1 MSDEL
6 LAIFRDELEDVLG
19 AIDVSLERL
28 GRGDARAALEI
39 RRAFHTLKGA
49 AHAVGEG
56 AVERACA
63 DAEARVAASA
73 ADPASIATIA
83 RGALPALRERLAAI
97 SGQRAPEREDAVQT
111 LEPAPSDGDTVRI
124 ASTRVDA
131 LLAAADD
138 LGSSLLEARSLD
150 RLEQLRGSLDALRA
164 LVEPLATG
172 AEPSS
177 TEERDD
183 ARRQARGATSAAREA
198 LALAE
203 AALREARSSSA
214 VLDRAVGA
222 LSAELRAVRIAPF
235 VGLAAGLERAAIEA
249 AATLGKEVSV
259 AFSGGEVELDRR
271 TRDELREP
279 LLHLVRNAVDHGI
292 EAPAERRRGGKP
304 SAGRIAIDAAIVAGE
319 VQVDVTDDGA
329 GIDVDAVLARAKQ
342 LGIADASTLA
352 ADPLSLLFEP
362 GLSTRADAGPISGRG
377 IGLDVVRD
385 RVRRLHGR
393 VHVET
398 QRGHGTRVRMHVP
411 LSSGALRVVHAR
423 VRHVDVLIPSTSVER
438 VRHVAP
444 SETITIEG
452 RLHLPDA
459 RAPIA
464 MARLDATLGLGD
476 VDGAEGLSWLVV
488 SAGMRRVALGVD
500 ALVGEIE
507 VVARALGGRVRRVAG
522 VSGTAVLE
530 GGRVA
535 LLADVDA
542 LARLALPMP
551 AAPEVA
557 PSAVRRVL
565 VVDDSITTR
574 ALQRALLESAGYA
587 VVVAG
592 DGREALDVLAEQRFD
607 AVVTDLEMPLLD
619 GLELLERI
627 RALPRTRSL
636 PVVVVTAVDRETDRR
651 RALELGASAYVLKRD
666 FDRERLLATLE
677 DLL

>member
-1 MSDEL
+1 MSTEL

-19 AIDVSLERL
+19 AIEVSLERL
-28 GRGDARAALEI
+28 ERGDARAALEI

-49 AHAVGEG
+49 AHAVGES

-73 ADPASIATIA
+73 GDPASVATIA
-83 RGALPALRERLAAI
+83 RGALPALHARLAAI
-97 SGQRAPEREDAVQT
+97 SGRREPGPAQRDEAP
-111 LEPAPSDGDTVRI
+111 EPAPPDADTVRI
-124 ASTRVDA
+124 ASARVDA

-138 LGSSLLEARSLD
+138 LGSSLLEARSVD
-150 RLEQLRGSLDALRA
+150 RLEQLRASLDALRG

-172 AEPSS
+172 AE
-177 TEERDD
+177 ERDD
-183 ARRQARGATSAAREA
+183 ARRRARGATSAAREA

-203 AALREARSSSA
+203 AALRETRSASA
-214 VLDRAVGA
+214 VLDRAFGA

-235 VGLAAGLERAAIEA
+235 AGLAPGLERAAIEA
-249 AATLGKEVSV
+249 AATLGKEVVV

-292 EAPAERRRGGKP
+292 EAPDVRRRAGKP
-304 SAGRIAIDAAIVAGE
+304 SAGRIAIESAIVAGE
-319 VQVDVTDDGA
+319 VQVDVVDDGA
-329 GIDVDAVLARAKQ
+329 GIDLDAVLARARQ
-342 LGIADASTLA
+342 LGLADADALA
-352 ADPLSLLFEP
+352 ADPLALLFEP
-362 GLSTRADAGPISGRG
+362 GLSTRAHAGPISGRG

-385 RVRRLHGR
+385 RVRRLHGG

-398 QRGHGTRVRMHVP
+398 QRDAGTRVRMRVP

-423 VRHVDVLIPSTSVER
+423 VRHVDVLIPSTSIER

-444 SETITIEG
+444 GEAITIEG
-452 RLHLPDA
+452 RLHLPDG
-459 RAPIA
+459 RAAIP
-464 MARLDATLGLGD
+464 MARLDGTLGLGD
-476 VDGAEGLSWLVV
+476 ADGEVGLSWLVV
-488 SAGMRRVALGVD
+488 SAGARRVALGVD

-542 LARLALPMP
+542 LARLAVPMR
-551 AAPEVA
+551 ASPEVA

-565 VVDDSITTR
+565 VVDDSVTTR

-587 VVVAG
+587 VAVAG

-636 PVVVVTAVDRETDRR
+636 PVIVVTAVDRETDRR